1 MFSKLHS
8 VKKHSNQKITIDE
21 LYDLIKNNPQKDL
34 IEKIRGVKP
43 KSTEYKQLKLNVN
56 CITPHTI
63 QNGLR
68 NNDIE
73 CLTGYLYYD
82 IDNFDTIDEV
92 NDTIKKLNDTF
103 PISLI
108 CKSVGGMGIS
118 MLIKID
124 TNYEVNDTNFIDTY
138 QYVRDLL
145 INKGFNIDKYAGGIS
160 RKMLISSDKDCI
172 FNKVSLAINK
182 VSLQTFKQSKHLNK
196 SKQIKTNKEVMI
208 LQANDTFDVID
219 FETLI
224 KDIKIETL
232 YTKEI
237 NGDFI
242 VEEMDYY
249 RIFIPKIIKDGTKH
263 KLYTRIINAL
273 YYINPSITKRQVYS
287 YLYYINNMAN
297 PKMNILEL
305 KRLVFYICQNIENTG
320 EVRIKPKIKRL
331 HFKKNSKLTKNQKLS
346 MAAQLGAKIKNNKT
360 IILIQEARMECAKR
374 NEIPTQ
380 KRICELTNL
389 SIATVKRNWNK
400 QLNDLTDLKVKNQNE
415 QIYEEISEED
425 FFEERKIIKHKY
437 KGFNDVSIEVKDEDK
452 EIWKKSIETIK
463 NEYGDISEDILSMY
477 MNKEYGW
484 DKYKT
489 NLFYIIYNKK
499 IKTTID

>member
-21 LYDLIKNNPQKDL
+21 LYELIKNNPQKDL
-34 IEKIRGVKP
+34 IGKIRGVKP
-43 KSTEYKQLKLNVN
+43 KSPEYNQLKLNVN

-92 NDTIKKLNDTF
+92 NDTILKLNDTF

-124 TNYEVNDTNFIDTY
+124 TNYEINDTNFIDTY
-138 QYVRDLL
+138 HYVRELL
-145 INKGFNIDKYAGGIS
+145 INDGFNIDKYAGGIS

-182 VSLQTFKQSKHLNK
+182 VSLDTFKQSRNLKK
-196 SKQIKTNKEVMI
+196 SKTSKSIKEVM
-208 LQANDTFDVID
+208 LLEANDTFDVID
-219 FETLI
+219 FEILI
-224 KDIKIETL
+224 KQIKIETL

-237 NGDFI
+237 DGEFI
-242 VEEMDYY
+242 VEKMDYY
-249 RIFIPKIIKDGTKH
+249 KIFIPKIIKDGTKH

-273 YYINPSITKRQVYS
+273 YYINSSITRRQIYS
-287 YLYYINNMAN
+287 YLYYINKISTPN
-297 PKMNILEL
+297 MNIMEL
-305 KRLVFYICQNIENTG
+305 KRLVTYICENIEKTG

-331 HFKKNSKLTKNQKLS
+331 HFKKNSKLTKKQKLS
-346 MAAQLGAKIKNNKT
+346 MAAQLGAKLKNNKT
-360 IILIQEARMECAKR
+360 LNLIQEARMECAKI
-374 NEIPTQ
+374 NEEPTQ
-380 KRICELTNL
+380 KRICQLTNL
-389 SIATVKRNWNK
+389 SIATIKRNWNK
-400 QLNDLTDLKVKNQNE
+400 ENLNDITDLKVYENE
-415 QIYEEISEED
+415 DRQIYEQISEEE
-425 FFEERKIIKHKY
+425 FYE
-437 KGFNDVSIEVKDEDK
+437 
-452 EIWKKSIETIK
+452 K
-463 NEYGDISEDILSMY
+463 N
-477 MNKEYGW
+477 K
-484 DKYKT
+484 
-489 NLFYIIYNKK
+489 
-499 IKTTID
+499 